1 MCKYLNVSRSAIYSY
16 RPKIKEIDQYEDE
29 VIDFFYKSHSIY
41 GSRKIKAELQRKGI
55 FTSRRRIS
63 RIMRKHDLVSVYTKK
78 KYRNH
83 SSVVNESK
91 IENLVNRDFDDR
103 GKLQVVVSDLTYVRV
118 GSNWNYICILL
129 DLHAREIIG
138 SSCGE
143 RKTPSLVLDAF
154 TKVDGNLSNIEYFH
168 TDRGSE
174 FKNYSIDEMLEAF
187 GISRSLSAKGTP
199 YDNAV
204 AEATFKIIK
213 TEFVRRR
220 SFESLDELRQELS
233 TYIYWFNHKR
243 IHSTLGY
250 LSPVEYQQS
259 GEVIIK

>member
-1 MCKYLNVSRSAIYSY
+1 MCKYLNVASSAIYSY
-16 RPKIKEIDQYEDE
+16 RPKTKEIDQFEDE
-29 VIDFFYKSHSIY
+29 VIDVFYKSHSIY
-41 GSRKIKAELQRKGI
+41 GSRKIRAELQRKGI
-55 FTSRRRIS
+55 NTSRRSIS
-63 RIMRKHDLVSVYTKK
+63 RIMRKHELVSVYTKK

-83 SSVVNESK
+83 SSDVNESK
-91 IENLVNRDFDDR
+91 IENLVNRDFNDR
-103 GKLQVVVSDLTYVRV
+103 SKLQVVVNDLTYVR
-118 GSNWNYICILL
+118 GGNNWNYICILL

-154 TKVDGNLSNIEYFH
+154 TKVDGNLSNIKYFH

-174 FKNYSIDEMLEAF
+174 FKNYSIDEMLGAF
-187 GISRSLSAKGTP
+187 GITRSLSAKGIP

-220 SFESLDELRQELS
+220 SFESLDELKEELS

-250 LSPVEYQQS
+250 LSPVEYQQRLTS
-259 GEVIIK
+259 DFV